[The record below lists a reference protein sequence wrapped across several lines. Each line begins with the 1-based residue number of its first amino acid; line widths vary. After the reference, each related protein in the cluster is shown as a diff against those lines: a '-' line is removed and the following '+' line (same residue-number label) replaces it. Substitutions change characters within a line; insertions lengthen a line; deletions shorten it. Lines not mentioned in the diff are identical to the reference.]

1 MRVQTVSPG
10 NTGAK
15 SRRWSEQLP
24 KSKLKHYLCYVLPIA
39 LAVMAGCA
47 AKSEPEPEAEPEKA
61 IPMEVKALME
71 GATFECR
78 PLSVEA
84 LLKAGVPV
92 DSRDQFGRTALMV
105 AVGSYDNWC
114 PEKVAQVLLENGAD
128 PNLQDNN
135 GDTALHWLV
144 RLPKCSAG
152 NLKNM
157 NLLLGYDADPTI
169 RNKKGQAAFDV
180 ADENT
185 CFPKME
191 MMVLYL
197 KERDKLKKQLEKGK
211 GPAQKEN
218 ITEKDLPEKKPTP

>member
-1 MRVQTVSPG
+1 M
-10 NTGAK
+10 
-15 SRRWSEQLP
+15 P
-24 KSKLKHYLCYVLPIA
+24 KFKIKHYLCCVLPIV

-47 AKSEPEPEAEPEKA
+47 AKPEPLPEAEPEKA

-84 LLKAGVPV
+84 LVKAGVPV

-128 PNLQDNN
+128 PNLQDKKPATPRFT
-135 GDTALHWLV
+135 GWCAF
-144 RLPKCSAG
+144 PKCSG
-152 NLKNM
+152 VNLKTM

-197 KERDKLKKQLEKGK
+197 KERDKLRKQLEKKK
-211 GPAQKEN
+211 GPVKKEN
-218 ITEKDLPEKKPTP
+218 ITEKDLPEKKPAP